1 MPAQSR
7 QLDNVSLTL
16 YGGVSTNGTMTDE
29 QLNAAITEAQRRR
42 YDAIKAPFE
51 GYNHGDMIKFTYA
64 GGSNPGQVRTAKFH
78 SFVDLKHG
86 PGMQAIHSNKPKKY
100 YLKDMIEHQLADAHE
115 PASDV
120 EDNSPEPSEASDE
133 EATIEEGSQEE
144 SSESEPDLDGQLT
157 YANQTRDEIVALR
170 QQYQVDRQQAVD
182 EFMTKYDRMHLPRL
196 NRTIERKRKYALTTI
211 QAVMYQLQ
219 DA

>member
-64 GGSNPGQVRTAKFH
+64 GGSNPGQVRIAKFNK
-78 SFVDLKHG
+78 FIDLKHG
-86 PGMQAIHSNKPKKY
+86 PGMQAIHRRK
-100 YLKDMIEHQLADAHE
+100 
-115 PASDV
+115 
-120 EDNSPEPSEASDE
+120 
-133 EATIEEGSQEE
+133 
-144 SSESEPDLDGQLT
+144 
-157 YANQTRDEIVALR
+157 VAGFSG
-170 QQYQVDRQQAVD
+170 D
-182 EFMTKYDRMHLPRL
+182 
-196 NRTIERKRKYALTTI
+196 
-211 QAVMYQLQ
+211 
-219 DA
+219 